1 MTAIKDNAG
10 TGLPKGRQK
19 PIPIPSVS
27 AAEGG
32 TRVSDLLEVDLSE
45 IRKNSNADREQMQQ
59 RTASLALVKPAQ
71 EQVEMLSAIKAGT
84 EDGVEHLR
92 VGSTYKVALSLL
104 QDSQF
109 NARVYYSSEEIDAMA
124 LSLQNNGQDVS
135 LAGYV
140 DGSKVVVL
148 DGSKRL
154 RAARAASLDSLRV
167 EIRNEPTSVKETYK
181 ASRRMNSE
189 RSPQTPLDDAVRFKA
204 LLEAGE
210 YNDQTSLGEDMGVS
224 QTVVSQTLSL
234 NRIPQNVLR
243 VMREESV
250 HGKLCQLSFAIEVA
264 KMFDGTH
271 TEGQGQE
278 DRAVEVI
285 REIVAKDLS
294 VKQTRDLVQSRLD
307 GPKAR
312 QKAET
317 TPVRYG
323 SGLGTLKV
331 FASKGQLDLSIK
343 GVEQAKV
350 EELRLKIEQLFAKQ
364 TG

>member
-1 MTAIKDNAG
+1 MTDVREKAGSAI
-10 TGLPKGRQK
+10 PKGRIK
-19 PIPIPSVS
+19 GVKLPSFR
-27 AAEGG
+27 GG
-32 TRVSDLLEVDLSE
+32 NDDNRVSDLLDLSVIE
-45 IRKNSNADREQMQQ
+45 KNSEADRERMQA
-59 RTASLALVKPAQ
+59 RTATLASP
-71 EQVEMLSAIKAGT
+71 T
-84 EDGVEHLR
+84 EERGGAEPQFATRDAMEEGVSNLQI
-92 VGSTYKVALSLL
+92 GSTYTVALSLL
-104 QDSQF
+104 QDSPY
-109 NARVYYSSEEIDAMA
+109 NARVYYSPEEIDAMA
-124 LSLQNNGQDVS
+124 LSLQDNGQDVS

-154 RAARAASLDSLRV
+154 RAGRAAGLDSLRV
-167 EIRNEPTSVKETYK
+167 EIRKEPSSVKETYK

-204 LLEAGE
+204 LLDAGE
-210 YNDQTSLGEDMGVS
+210 YSDQTSLGEDMGVS

-243 VMREESV
+243 VMREEGV

-271 TEGQGQE
+271 KEGQGQE
-278 DRAVEVI
+278 DRVIEVI
-285 REIVAKDLS
+285 REVVAKDLS

-317 TPVRYG
+317 SAVRYG
-323 SGLGTLKV
+323 AGLGTLKV

-343 GVEQAKV
+343 GVEPAMV
-350 EELRLKIEQLFAKQ
+350 DELRLKIEQLFAKQ
-364 TG
+364 PG